1 MSHRI
6 NISIPDDLGKEIRAW
21 GNLLNISQICQEAIS
36 HQIDQLKRE
45 RRDRSG
51 FVQKIKSKILMR
63 RDLLVRLA
71 KGDIQPDPDCPID
84 ETDRIHIL
92 TYLEQEEIPEKPH
105 NIGELMKVY
114 ASSCLSQSIIR
125 RRLTRLLG
133 RIPTP
138 ETIPKCLEAM
148 FGTADFRK
156 DRYWTPTNL
165 PDLLV
170 RIQKQE
176 DWADRDLRSIGVKP
190 RIMGILIDGAGF
202 LQKKLQRGLSPFYE
216 EISAAIENGPEA
228 TWKFANRFSSHIR
241 HVGPATVCDFLKNI
255 GFPDFVRVE
264 GHFRKE
270 FPELI
275 NEKYMSQKQQ
285 FIVSLTLCEELE
297 LRPFFFDHIMYQW
310 GRYKHHFPEH
320 P

>member
-1 MSHRI
+1 MAHRI

-21 GNLLNISQICQEAIS
+21 GNILNISQICQEAIS
-36 HQIDQLKRE
+36 HQIDQLKKE

-51 FVQKIKSKILMR
+51 FVQKIKSRILMR
-63 RDLLVRLA
+63 RDLLAGLA
-71 KGDIQPDPDCPID
+71 KGDIQIDPACPMD

-92 TYLEQEEIPEKPH
+92 AYLEREEIPEKPK
-105 NIGELMKVY
+105 NIEQLMKVY

-125 RRLTRLLG
+125 RRLARLLG

-138 ETIPKCLEAM
+138 ETIPECLETM
-148 FGTADFRK
+148 FGAPDFRK
-156 DRYWTPTNL
+156 DPYWTPTNL

-170 RIQKQE
+170 GIQKQE
-176 DWADRDLRSIGVKP
+176 DWADRDLRSLRVKP
-190 RIMGILIDGAGF
+190 RVIGILIDGCVF
-202 LQKKLQRGLSPFYE
+202 LQKKLQRGLTPFYE
-216 EISAAIENGPEA
+216 EIAAAIENGPEA
-228 TWKFANRFSSHIR
+228 TWKYANRFSSSIR
-241 HVGPATVCDFLKNI
+241 HVGPATVCDFLKNM

-275 NEKYMSQKQQ
+275 NENNMTQKQQ
-285 FIVSLTLCEELE
+285 FIVSLALCEELGM
-297 LRPFFFDHIMYQW
+297 RPFFFDHIMYQW
-310 GRYKHHFPEH
+310 GRYKHHFREH